1 MTELQQFLAWFDG
14 YSENI
19 KQRPTAAQW
28 AKVVEKIKSIKVAPA
43 VPALAVANS
52 FPAAGSKGH
61 DPNKPRP
68 VMSSGVAMS
77 AGP

>member
-43 VPALAVANS
+43 A
-52 FPAAGSKGH
+52 PAAPRLAATSP

>member
-28 AKVVEKIKSIKVAPA
+28 AKVVEKIKSIKVAPMTPA
-43 VPALAVANS
+43 VPRIAAAN
-52 FPAAGSKGH
+52 P

-68 VMSSGVAMS
+68 EMSSGVAMS